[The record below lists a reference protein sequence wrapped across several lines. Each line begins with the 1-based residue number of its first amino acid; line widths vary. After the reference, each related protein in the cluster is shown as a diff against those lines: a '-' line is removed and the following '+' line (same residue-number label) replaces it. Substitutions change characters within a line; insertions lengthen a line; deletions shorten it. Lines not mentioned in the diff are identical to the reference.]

1 METYH
6 DINIDVFFLNYM
18 LFSFPRQQ
26 LAEGNAQNCK
36 VTPTVSSYKYGCVF
50 FVNVLLVSSLSPAA
64 AMKSSS
70 KVTVQVF
77 FLLLVVQVTL
87 TQHWSYGWLPGGK
100 RSVGEL
106 EATIR
111 VNYPPPNTSASLS
124 CNKTAVLLLYKYM
137 IFIRTTLYIVIMYTQ
152 CKYIIHCDI

>member
-1 METYH
+1 MH
-6 DINIDVFFLNYM
+6 FLNYI
-18 LFSFPRQQ
+18 LFSSPRQRWG
-26 LAEGNAQNCK
+26 EGNAGNCI
-36 VTPTVSSYKYGCVF
+36 VIQTISSYKHGCVLF
-50 FVNVLLVSSLSPAA
+50 LNVMVVSSLSPAA
-64 AMKSSS
+64 AMESSS

-111 VNYPPPNTSASLS
+111 VNDPPPPPNISTSPS
-124 CNKTAVLLLYKYM
+124 CNQKALLLLYKYM
-137 IFIRTTLYIVIMYTQ
+137 RFIITASYIAIMHTQ
-152 CKYIIHCDI
+152 WKYFIHCDI

>member
-1 METYH
+1 MH
-6 DINIDVFFLNYM
+6 FLNYI
-18 LFSFPRQQ
+18 LFSSPRQRWG
-26 LAEGNAQNCK
+26 EGNAGNCI
-36 VTPTVSSYKYGCVF
+36 VIPTISSYKHGCVLF
-50 FVNVLLVSSLSPAA
+50 LNVMVVSSLSPAA
-64 AMKSSS
+64 AMESSS

-111 VNYPPPNTSASLS
+111 MMGTGGEVPLMEDPRDPALERLRPYSLVNDE
-124 CNKTAVLLLYKYM
+124 AVRFQKKKRLL
-137 IFIRTTLYIVIMYTQ
+137 
-152 CKYIIHCDI
+152 HD